1 MPKRIR
7 DLPAEYLVMQRE
19 FARTI
24 GVRIRERRIAL
35 DLTQEQVRARME
47 LALVVISRT
56 QYSRIENGETIPNA
70 AELIALRNVLGVT
83 TDWLL
88 EGQKSVVE
96 PT

>member
-7 DLPAEYLVMQRE
+7 DLPAEYLVTQRE
-19 FARTI
+19 LARTI
-24 GVRIRERRIAL
+24 GVRIRERRLIL

-47 LALVVISRT
+47 LELVVISRT

-83 TDWLL
+83 MDWLL
-88 EGQKSVVE
+88 EGKGLS
-96 PT
+96 

>member
-7 DLPAEYLVMQRE
+7 DLPAEYLVTQRE
-19 FARTI
+19 LARTI
-24 GVRIRERRIAL
+24 GVRIRERRMAL

-47 LALVVISRT
+47 LELVVISRT

-83 TDWLL
+83 IDWLL
-88 EGQKSVVE
+88 EGKSLSSE
-96 PT
+96 A

>member
-7 DLPAEYLVMQRE
+7 DLPAEYLVTQRE
-19 FARTI
+19 LARTI
-24 GVRIRERRIAL
+24 GVRIRERRMAL

-47 LALVVISRT
+47 LELVVISRT

-83 TDWLL
+83 IDWLL
-88 EGQKSVVE
+88 EGKSLS
-96 PT
+96 